1 VYQSTSDE
9 GVYLHYQWYA
19 ETVVGPKWLCVAVKD
34 LTEDALVII
43 AYVTDKPKKGRLIYG
58 QKDSPGL
65 V

>member
-58 QKDSPGL
+58 
-65 V
+65 